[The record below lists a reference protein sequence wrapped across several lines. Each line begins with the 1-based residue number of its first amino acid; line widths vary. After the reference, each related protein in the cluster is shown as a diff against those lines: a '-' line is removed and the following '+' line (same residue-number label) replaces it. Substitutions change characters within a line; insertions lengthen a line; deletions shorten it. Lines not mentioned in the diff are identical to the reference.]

1 LKKLKSW
8 QKAFELIN
16 DNKKFL
22 IVSHKNPDGDSIGS
36 EIALALALIKLNK
49 KVYIYNSDPPPKRYS
64 KFSKASLIQTEKK
77 NFTEDVTIFVDCAE
91 IGRIGKIKDNIDFSK
106 PSINIDHHIGNTK
119 FGTVNL
125 IKPDHSSTAE
135 IIYQLIKKEIPMDK
149 EIATYLYIGILTDTG
164 AFRYPNTTSHS
175 LRVASEL
182 VAYGVMAS
190 QVSEFIWFTDP
201 EARIKLLGDVLR
213 TMNLYD
219 KISIMA
225 VTKEMLEKHGAKE
238 EDTEEFIDYGL
249 AIKGIETAAIIKERE
264 NGILKVSLR
273 SKNSIPVQELAA
285 KYGGGG
291 HRTASGF
298 AVKKNVE
305 EFKKE
310 LKIELEKLIAKYHP

>member
-1 LKKLKSW
+1 LKIW
-8 QKAFELIN
+8 QEVFELIN
-16 DNKKFL
+16 NNQNFL
-22 IVSHKNPDGDSIGS
+22 IISHKNPDGDSIGS
-36 EIALALALIKLNK
+36 EIALALALMKLK
-49 KVYIYNSDPPPKRYS
+49 KTVYIYNSNTPPDRYS
-64 KFSKASLIQTEKK
+64 KFPKASLIKTEKK
-77 NFTEDVTIFVDCAE
+77 NFKEDVTIFVDCAE
-91 IGRIGKIKDNIDFSK
+91 VNRIGEIKDNIDFSK

-125 IKPDHSSTAE
+125 IKPDYSSTAE
-135 IIYQLIKKEIPMDK
+135 IIYKLIKNEIPMDK

-182 VAYGVMAS
+182 VAYGVTAS

-219 KISIMA
+219 KISIMY
-225 VTKEMLEKHGAKE
+225 VTKEMLEKHRAKE

-249 AIKGIETAAIIKERE
+249 SIKGIETAAIIKERE

-273 SKNSIPVQELAA
+273 SKNNVPVRELAA

-298 AVKKNVE
+298 TVKKE
-305 EFKKE
+305 IEPFKKE
-310 LKIELEKLIAKYHP
+310 LKKELEELVEKYKH

>member
-1 LKKLKSW
+1 LKIW
-8 QKAFELIN
+8 QEVFELIN
-16 DNKKFL
+16 NNQNFL

-36 EIALALALIKLNK
+36 EIALALALMKLK
-49 KVYIYNSDPPPKRYS
+49 KTVYIYNSNTPPDRYS
-64 KFSKASLIQTEKK
+64 KFPKASLIKTEKK
-77 NFTEDVTIFVDCAE
+77 NFKEDVTIFVDCAE
-91 IGRIGKIKDNIDFSK
+91 VNRIGEIKDNIDFSK

-125 IKPDHSSTAE
+125 IKPDYSSTAE
-135 IIYQLIKKEIPMDK
+135 IIYKLIKNEIPMDK

-182 VAYGVMAS
+182 VAYGVTAS

-219 KISIMA
+219 KISIMY
-225 VTKEMLEKHGAKE
+225 VTKEMLEKHRAKE

-249 AIKGIETAAIIKERE
+249 SIKGIETAAIIKERE

-273 SKNSIPVQELAA
+273 SKNNVPVRELAA

-298 AVKKNVE
+298 TVKKE
-305 EFKKE
+305 IEPFKKE
-310 LKIELEKLIAKYHP
+310 LKKELEELVEKYKH

>member
-1 LKKLKSW
+1 LKKSW
-8 QKAFELIN
+8 QEAYDLIKN
-16 DNKKFL
+16 NKNFL

-36 EIALALALIKLNK
+36 EIALTMALMKMEKN
-49 KVYIYNSDPPPKRYS
+49 VYIYNSDPTPEKYS
-64 KFSKASLIQTEKK
+64 KFPRANLVQTEKK
-77 NFTEDVTIFVDCAE
+77 NFEEDVTIFVDCAE
-91 IGRIGKIKDNIDFSK
+91 LDRVGRIKENIDFSK

-119 FGTVNL
+119 FGTVNI

-135 IIYQLIKKEIPMDK
+135 IIYQLIKNQIEMDK

-182 VAYGVMAS
+182 VEYGVIAS

-213 TMNLYD
+213 TMDLYD
-219 KISIMA
+219 KISIMH
-225 VTKEMLEKHGAKE
+225 VSKEMLKKHGAKE
-238 EDTEEFIDYGL
+238 EDTEEFVDYGL
-249 AIKGIETAAIIKERE
+249 SIERIETAAIIKERKD
-264 NGILKVSLR
+264 GTLKVSLR
-273 SKNSIPVQELAA
+273 SKNNVPVQELAA

-298 AVKKNVE
+298 TVKGE
-305 EFKKE
+305 IQSFKKE
-310 LKIELEKLIAKYHP
+310 LKKELEKLIEKYHN

>member
-1 LKKLKSW
+1 VKKSW
-8 QKAFELIN
+8 QKALELIN
-16 DNKKFL
+16 KNKNFL
-22 IVSHKNPDGDSIGS
+22 IVSHKNPDGDALGS
-36 EIALALALIKLNK
+36 EIALAMALMKLK
-49 KVYIYNSDPPPKRYS
+49 KNVHIYNQDPPPERYS
-64 KFSKASLIQTEKK
+64 KFPKASLIQTEKK
-77 NFTEDVTIFVDCAE
+77 NFKEDVTIFVDCAE
-91 IGRIGKIKDNIDFSK
+91 ANRIGKIKENIDFSK

-119 FGTVNL
+119 FGTVNI
-125 IKPDHSSTAE
+125 IKPDYSSTAE
-135 IIYQLIKKEIPMDK
+135 IIYQFIKNEVPMDK

-190 QVSEFIWFTDP
+190 RVSEFIWFTDP

-213 TMNLYD
+213 TMSLYD
-219 KISIMA
+219 KISIMY

-249 AIKGIETAAIIKERE
+249 SIKGIETAAIIKERE
-264 NGILKVSLR
+264 DGILKVSLR
-273 SKNSIPVQELAA
+273 SKNNIPVQELAA

-298 AVKKNVE
+298 TVE
-305 EFKKE
+305 REIEPFKKE
-310 LKIELEKLIAKYHP
+310 LKKELEKLVEKYNH

>member
-1 LKKLKSW
+1 MKKSW
-8 QKAFELIN
+8 QEAYELIKN
-16 DNKKFL
+16 NKNFL

-36 EIALALALIKLNK
+36 EIALAMALIKIGKNI
-49 KVYIYNSDPPPKRYS
+49 YIYNSDPTPEKYS
-64 KFSKASLIQTEKK
+64 KFPKATLVKTRKKK
-77 NFTEDVTIFVDCAE
+77 NFEEDVTIFVDCAE
-91 IGRIGKIKDNIDFSK
+91 IERVGRIKENIDFSK
-106 PSINIDHHIGNTK
+106 PSINIDHHIGNSK
-119 FGTVNL
+119 FGTVNI

-135 IIYQLIKKEIPMDK
+135 IIYQFIKDEIEMDK

-182 VAYGVMAS
+182 VEYGVIAS

-213 TMNLYD
+213 TMDLYD
-219 KISIMA
+219 KISIMH
-225 VTKEMLEKHGAKE
+225 VTKEMLKKHGAKE
-238 EDTEEFIDYGL
+238 EDTEEFVDYGL
-249 AIKGIETAAIIKERE
+249 SIERIETAAIIKERK

-273 SKNSIPVQELAA
+273 SKNNVPVQELAA

-298 AVKKNVE
+298 SVKRE
-305 EFKKE
+305 LLPFKKE
-310 LKIELEKLIAKYHP
+310 LKKELEKLVEKYHN